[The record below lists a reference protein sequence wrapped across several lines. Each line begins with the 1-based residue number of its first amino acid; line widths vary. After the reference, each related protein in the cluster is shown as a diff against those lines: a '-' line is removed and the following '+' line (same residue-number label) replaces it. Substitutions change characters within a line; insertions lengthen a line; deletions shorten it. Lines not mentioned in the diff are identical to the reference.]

1 MPGLVTLNSFPFSLR
16 RSLRLTR
23 VLLPRTRR
31 AMAQVKICGLTD
43 TAHIRAAAEAGA
55 DWVGFVLFPKSP
67 RNILGEGEDGLDEA
81 ASLVEFAQDLGLLA
95 VILLV
100 DPDEDLFEDVLHE
113 IEPDAIQLH
122 GKESPDQV
130 VRWWRDCAG
139 ICELWRAVS
148 VGSEDDLEMLDQWRG
163 DRFLIDAKPPEGSDL
178 PGGNGEHMD
187 WHLLEGFEPGV
198 PWILAGG
205 LTPNNVEA
213 AVTATGAHA
222 VDVSTGVERAPGV
235 KDEDL
240 IRAFIDA
247 AKSA

>member
-1 MPGLVTLNSFPFSLR
+1 MTL
-16 RSLRLTR
+16 
-23 VLLPRTRR
+23 
-31 AMAQVKICGLTD
+31 VKICGLKD

-55 DWVGFVLFPKSP
+55 DWVGFVLYPKSP
-67 RNILGEGEDGLDEA
+67 RNVLGQGEDVFEDVIGL
-81 ASLVEFAQDLGLLA
+81 SEFAQDLGLLS

-100 DPDEDLFEDVLHE
+100 DPDEDFFDDVLHD

-122 GKESPDQV
+122 GNEPPDQV
-130 VRWWRDCAG
+130 LRWWRDCTG

-148 VGSEDDLEMLDQWRG
+148 VGSEDDLEMLDQWRV
-163 DRFLIDAKPPEGSDL
+163 DRLLIDATPPEDSDR
-178 PGGNGEHMD
+178 PGGNGETVD
-187 WHLLEGFEPGV
+187 WSLLDGFTPDV

-205 LTPNNVEA
+205 LTPENVEA
-213 AVTATGAHA
+213 AVAATGATA